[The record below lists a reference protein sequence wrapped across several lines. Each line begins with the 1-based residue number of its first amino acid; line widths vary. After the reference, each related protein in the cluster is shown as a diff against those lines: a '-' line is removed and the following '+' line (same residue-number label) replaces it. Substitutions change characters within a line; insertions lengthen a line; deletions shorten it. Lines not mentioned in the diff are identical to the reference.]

1 MSGSLPSVQ
10 ADDQGKKES
19 SFERDG
25 WWDLN
30 I

>member
-1 MSGSLPSVQ
+1 MNGSLCSVQ

-25 WWDLN
+25 WWDRN